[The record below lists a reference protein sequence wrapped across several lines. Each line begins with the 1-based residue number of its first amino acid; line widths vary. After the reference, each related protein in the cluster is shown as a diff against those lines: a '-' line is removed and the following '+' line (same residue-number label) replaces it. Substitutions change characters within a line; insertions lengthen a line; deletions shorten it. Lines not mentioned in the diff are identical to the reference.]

1 MRYVGADL
9 SKAAAICGLRSLVL
23 VSPFDAV
30 DGGSADTECFGDGSP
45 AFAFTAHFFNPLIGQ
60 IFELACFIRISP
72 FLSNNIPRHDPQD
85 VCDLNRLIFDD

>member
-1 MRYVGADL
+1 MFFVF
-9 SKAAAICGLRSLVL
+9 
-23 VSPFDAV
+23 PFDAI
-30 DGGSADTECFGDGSP
+30 DRRAADAEFFGNGSP

-72 FLSNNIPRHDPQD
+72 FFSNNIPRHDPQD